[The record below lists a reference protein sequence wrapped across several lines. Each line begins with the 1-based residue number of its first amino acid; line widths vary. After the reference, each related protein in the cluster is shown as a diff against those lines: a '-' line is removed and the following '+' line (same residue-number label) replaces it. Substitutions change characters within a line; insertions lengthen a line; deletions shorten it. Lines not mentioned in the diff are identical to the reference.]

1 MGGYDITYNAL
12 DFTGKPQKTQKTHG
26 INGNAATYTELYQ
39 YTYDHAQRLL
49 TTTHSLNGATP
60 VTLASNSYDLLGRLQ
75 TKTLGGVDA
84 TSYSYNVRSWVTGI
98 SGNRFTEN
106 IYYNQNA
113 ANLTNFTASYNGN
126 IAGMQSNIPS
136 ENLGYIR
143 GYTFGYDGLNRLM
156 TATSQ
161 DGRYS
166 ENYLFD
172 KMGNITNLYRGGLQS
187 NSPGKAFSTI
197 DNLINFNY
205 NGNQLTSV
213 YDNGSSGYFY
223 GNEEFVNNNSNQR
236 AYDANGNMTYDAS
249 NCGIWAIG
257 YNVLNLPNAIQFQL
271 GHQTLYTYSATG
283 AKLKVVDKTAPAG
296 VNLPVSGL
304 NTILANP
311 SVASTTTTDYVGNM
325 LYQNG
330 TLQMILLPEGY
341 YQGGYYYYYLKD
353 HLGSNRVVLR
363 NDGYIAETSNYY
375 PSGMRFGESVVSGGS
390 VQPYRH
396 IGKEMQSMHGLNWY
410 DNGAR
415 MRQVDIPVWT
425 TLDPLAE
432 KYYSI
437 SPYAYCADNPVKF
450 IDPTGMEFT
459 ENAWEQVNRLI
470 DDINKRQAKNAANIG
485 EKQAQISA
493 GGLSEKQVAKLQK
506 QIDRLNNNTLE
517 LEGTRGEITTLASSN
532 QMYDIKSDNSMN
544 INGAIP
550 GTGEI
555 RSGAAFNFNNGNFEL
570 ALGDG
575 SLGMLSHELKH
586 AYQFETGAFSSG
598 YRSDGVPFY
607 DKTDEFEAYSRGSL
621 FGGERIRTLPS
632 LYDNLQN
639 GPMDATKLAPIILSN
654 PVELQK
660 IADRTRSAFRVN
672 GVTYIMQGGK

>member
-1 MGGYDITYNAL
+1 
-12 DFTGKPQKTQKTHG
+12 
-26 INGNAATYTELYQ
+26 
-39 YTYDHAQRLL
+39 
-49 TTTHSLNGATP
+49 
-60 VTLASNSYDLLGRLQ
+60 
-75 TKTLGGVDA
+75 
-84 TSYSYNVRSWVTGI
+84 
-98 SGNRFTEN
+98 
-106 IYYNQNA
+106 
-113 ANLTNFTASYNGN
+113 
-126 IAGMQSNIPS
+126 MQSNIPS

-236 AYDANGNMTYDAS
+236 AYDGNGNMMYDAS

-296 VNLPVSGL
+296 VNLPVSSL
-304 NTILANP
+304 DMILANL

-325 LYQNG
+325 IYQNG
-330 TLQMILLPEGY
+330 ALQMILLPEGY
-341 YQGGYYYYYLKD
+341 IQGGIYYYYLKD
-353 HLGSNRVVLR
+353 HLGSNRVVVKS
-363 NDGYIAETSNYY
+363 DGSVVESSNFY
-375 PSGMRFGESVVSGGS
+375 PSGMRFGESVASGGN

-425 TLDPLAE
+425 TVDPLAE
-432 KYYSI
+432 IDYAI
-437 SPYAYCADNPVKF
+437 SPYAYVHDSF
-450 IDPTGMEFT
+450 INRTDPTGKYDLPEVTVIGHTPDNSKNNSNNDWEIKNFFQQFSNEAMYLPKYTPTMAPPRTISYSSTKPILNLPNINPPKTDASIETISKAVGAAGLAADNIKLFT
-459 ENAWEQVNRLI
+459 VNNAGKEIVYVTVKGANAALDAQKILGIVKGISKATVVVGILIDGVQVVNDPKYLGKATVNSTVAVVAGIIGGVPGLVLGGTYLVIDQMGAFNKEYHPGIGIKEVCPTDAIKVNR
-470 DDINKRQAKNAANIG
+470 
-485 EKQAQISA
+485 
-493 GGLSEKQVAKLQK
+493 
-506 QIDRLNNNTLE
+506 
-517 LEGTRGEITTLASSN
+517 
-532 QMYDIKSDNSMN
+532 
-544 INGAIP
+544 
-550 GTGEI
+550 
-555 RSGAAFNFNNGNFEL
+555 
-570 ALGDG
+570 
-575 SLGMLSHELKH
+575 
-586 AYQFETGAFSSG
+586 
-598 YRSDGVPFY
+598 
-607 DKTDEFEAYSRGSL
+607 
-621 FGGERIRTLPS
+621 
-632 LYDNLQN
+632 
-639 GPMDATKLAPIILSN
+639 
-654 PVELQK
+654 
-660 IADRTRSAFRVN
+660 
-672 GVTYIMQGGK
+672 